1 MKLSKEF
8 IEGYIYHA
16 IKISDFDLD
25 LNVIANVYF
34 IELTQDFQV
43 ELSYNTA
50 YDNATGEEVIETV
63 KFSIAD
69 YLRSFEK
76 FVNIFSKQLDELDKV
91 VYDHEYDS
99 RKALI
104 EFREEMK
111 FESNRGN

>member
-1 MKLSKEF
+1 MKLSKEYLQ
-8 IEGYIYHA
+8 GYADCA
-16 IKISDFDLD
+16 IKLSDFDTD
-25 LNVIANVYF
+25 LNVRANVYF

-50 YDNATGEEVIETV
+50 YDNAKDEEIIETA

-69 YLRSFEK
+69 YLPSFEK
-76 FVNIFSKQLDELDKV
+76 FETEFMKQLDELDKV
-91 VYDHEYDS
+91 VYDHDYDS
-99 RKALI
+99 RQAEI